1 MKLFFL
7 NSLLFF
13 SLNLSA
19 QSVSF
24 IKSWSLPPTQKI
36 KKLKIGGLSGCVQEG
51 AYIYFI
57 SDDRGGEGGAR
68 MIRFPWNAE
77 TENLE
82 VNAGESILIANPDSK
97 KILDLEGIGFSKNQF
112 LLSNEGDLNKK
123 PRQKP
128 ELFWVNRKG
137 QRTSEIVL
145 DPEFLPNLTG
155 EQTQGIQNNLGF
167 EGLNVDNG
175 LQIWGAFLEGP
186 VIKSAGTAADHLML
200 IEGGIDQNRIHKK
213 WKYPLPQ
220 YEQSAT
226 TMALGVT
233 DFLYVTDQQLLVL
246 ERGVELSLQ
255 GLSYNVQ
262 LCSAKKSANGFL
274 ERQCKYQFNHDK
286 SLLAAIKKTTNFE
299 GLCWVNE
306 KKTHFL
312 VVSDNNFSKNENTL
326 FLLYKLN

>member
-1 MKLFFL
+1 MKFL
-7 NSLLFF
+7 LILF
-13 SLNLSA
+13 SLIFISNVQA

-24 IKSWSLPPTQKI
+24 VKSWSIPSSQKI
-36 KKLKIGGLSGCVQEG
+36 KKLKIGGLSGCVHEG
-51 AYIYFI
+51 DYIYFI

-68 MIRFPWNAE
+68 MIRFPWDSQ
-77 TENLE
+77 TESLD
-82 VNAGESILIANPDSK
+82 VSRGESIMVQNTDSK
-97 KILDLEGIGFSKNQF
+97 KILDLEGIGYFKNQF

-128 ELFWVNRKG
+128 ELFWVDRKG
-137 QRTSEIVL
+137 QRTSEIIL
-145 DPEFLPNLTG
+145 DDEFIPNATG

-167 EGLNVDNG
+167 EGLNVDSG
-175 LQIWGAFLEGP
+175 LQIWGALLEGP
-186 VIKSAGTAADHLML
+186 VLRGATAIEDHLIL
-200 IEGGIDQNRIHKK
+200 IEGGLGQNRIQKK

-220 YEQSAT
+220 YEQSAS

-262 LCSAKKSANGFL
+262 LCSAKKSSNGIL
-274 ERQCKYQFNHDK
+274 ERQCKYQFNQDK